1 MLSGGAQGMTRQEVF
16 LAWCREQGIHY
27 ELNRP
32 IAALTWIG
40 IGGPAD
46 MLVSPHAS
54 HLPELLVRLRSCEIP
69 YCILGK
75 GSNVLVSDAGVRG
88 AVICTDQLIGLA
100 VDSERFIIEAGAGN
114 SLQQIIQHAAE
125 NGFSGS
131 EGLAGIPGTVA
142 GAVAGNAGSFG
153 AEIADVVQTV
163 EMALPDGTLRSFS
176 PTDLHFG
183 YRCADIPPGAVI
195 TTVRLQFRQSDAEE
209 LLRRVRQFRAEKR
222 ARQPVADRSLGCV
235 FKNPPG
241 NAAGRLIEEAGCK
254 GLRQGGIVVSPV
266 HANFFVNRGGGSAI
280 DYLSL
285 MHQVQDRVSTV
296 FGIPLEP
303 EIRMVGEWGAH

>member
-1 MLSGGAQGMTRQEVF
+1 
-16 LAWCREQGIHY
+16 
-27 ELNRP
+27 
-32 IAALTWIG
+32 
-40 IGGPAD
+40 

-153 AEIADVVQTV
+153 AEIA
-163 EMALPDGTLRSFS
+163 
-176 PTDLHFG
+176 
-183 YRCADIPPGAVI
+183 
-195 TTVRLQFRQSDAEE
+195 
-209 LLRRVRQFRAEKR
+209 
-222 ARQPVADRSLGCV
+222 
-235 FKNPPG
+235 
-241 NAAGRLIEEAGCK
+241 
-254 GLRQGGIVVSPV
+254 
-266 HANFFVNRGGGSAI
+266 
-280 DYLSL
+280 
-285 MHQVQDRVSTV
+285 
-296 FGIPLEP
+296 
-303 EIRMVGEWGAH
+303 